1 MDMCIVR
8 IKLEKLALNNVKT
21 VNVVARIF
29 DLFVG

>member
-8 IKLEKLALNNVKT
+8 INLEKLALNKVKT